1 MSTHIQQS
9 TLDFLVKV
17 SQNNNRDWFN
27 ANKPTYVEAYEDVKA
42 FANTLVERMNEH
54 DNIEKMKQ
62 YRIYRDVRFS
72 KDKTPYKNSLSG
84 SMVRATKWLR
94 GGYYFHFEPDNSFIG
109 AGFWNPNSA
118 DLSRIRQEIAAN
130 PDELREIINDK
141 TFKKYFG
148 ELGGSKLKTSPR
160 GYAKDHHAVDLLRY
174 KQFLVHHKFT
184 DQQVTSPN
192 FVNEMINAFK
202 AIRPFFNYMSE
213 VLTTDANGTP
223 IEE

>member
-17 SQNNNRDWFN
+17 SQHNNRDWFN
-27 ANKPTYVEAYEDVKA
+27 ANKSTYVEAYEDVKA
-42 FANTLVERMNEH
+42 FGNTLVDRMSEH
-54 DNIEKMKQ
+54 DQIEKLKQ

-72 KDKTPYKNSLSG
+72 KDKTPYKNNLGG

-94 GGYYFHFEPDNSFIG
+94 GGYYFHFEPDNCFIA

-130 PDELREIINDK
+130 PDEFREIINDK

-148 ELGGSKLKTSPR
+148 ELEGNKLKTSPR
-160 GYAKDHHAVDLLRY
+160 GYAKDHPAVDLLRY
-174 KQFLVHHKFT
+174 KQFLVIYRFT
-184 DQQVTSPN
+184 DQQVIRPN
-192 FVNEMINAFK
+192 FVNEMVNGFK

-223 IEE
+223 IE